1 MNIKTSSR
9 GMGLLLGL
17 MLAASCMKAGAAG
30 PKYTI
35 QAEGEGPTRQ
45 LAIIDAIKQAL
56 MQTEGGSLVA
66 IERLKNEENSH
77 FSSRNGV
84 GQSSQTSDDKFQ
96 RDIQSATS
104 GRIAGYDIISA
115 SQGGGNSWTVVINA
129 ILNKYDTPGNS
140 PDSRRKLAILPFR
153 THNGSYQL
161 DGAALAGAAI
171 ADRLGQRLVTTFTQS
186 RKFAVVDRDYT
197 NEYLKEVDF
206 IQSGNAPSS
215 ELVKIGQ
222 ALGVD
227 YLIVG
232 AIEEFSGRLVTR
244 HQAITNRRLSYY
256 EGAAIASYRILVM
269 ATRQIKWS
277 DTIRLDLGAVP
288 DGGPEARL
296 DMAVTE
302 IARAIGDQALEN
314 IYPVKIADIDMETG
328 DVIIG
333 RGGESIQPGDRFDAM
348 SVSDKVIIDPDTG
361 EPLERRETSVALLEI
376 TRVGAKMSY
385 ARILQGDIAR
395 LKAGDI
401 ARRKPASASQP
412 APEAPPPGVRF
423 PGDR

>member
-1 MNIKTSSR
+1 MNIKTLFR
-9 GMGLLLGL
+9 GMGLLLGFA
-17 MLAASCMKAGAAG
+17 LAAFCVKAGAAG
-30 PKYTI
+30 PKYTV
-35 QAEGEGPTRQ
+35 QAEGEGATRQ

-56 MQTEGGSLVA
+56 MQAGGVSLVA
-66 IERLKNEENSH
+66 VERLKNEEHSH
-77 FSSRNGV
+77 FSSRDGV
-84 GQSSQTSDDKFQ
+84 EQSSQTGDDKFQ
-96 RDIQSATS
+96 RDILSATS
-104 GRIAGYDIISA
+104 GRIAGYDVISA
-115 SQGGGNSWTVVINA
+115 DRSGGNSWTVVINA
-129 ILNKYDTPGNS
+129 TLDKYDTPGNS

-153 THNGSYQL
+153 THDGGYQL
-161 DGAALAGAAI
+161 DGAGLAGAAI

-197 NEYLKEVDF
+197 NEYLKEAGFV
-206 IQSGNAPSS
+206 QSGNAPSS

-244 HQAITNRRLSYY
+244 HQAVTNRQFSYY

-277 DTIRLDLGAVP
+277 DTIRLDIGAIP

-302 IARAIGDQALEN
+302 IARTIGGQALEN
-314 IYPVKIADIDMETG
+314 IYPVKIVDIDMETG

-333 RGGESIQPGDRFDAM
+333 RGGESILTGDRFDAM

-361 EPLERRETSVALLEI
+361 EPLERRETPVALLEI

-395 LKAGDI
+395 LKTGDI
-401 ARRKPASASQP
+401 VRRNPEAASQP
-412 APEAPPPGVRF
+412 ALAAPPPVVKF